1 MNEHVKGQWHGDVD
15 VHIFED
21 LSRTERKRFWQD
33 ITRLMM
39 TRHENI
45 ALFMGVCVNPPNFA
59 IVTRNMLKVKGPIN
73 LNNAVP
79 QHEINIDNYC
89 RILKI
94 KKKIIN
100 SCKSFI

>member
-1 MNEHVKGQWHGDVD
+1 MKRFRNIDILLLIFFFVRGQWHGDVD

-59 IVTRNMLKVKGPIN
+59 IVTR
-73 LNNAVP
+73 
-79 QHEINIDNYC
+79 
-89 RILKI
+89 
-94 KKKIIN
+94 
-100 SCKSFI
+100 